1 MSRPERIQI
10 DVGDAQLSAVVW
22 EGIAGARTAVAIHGI
37 TANAWSW
44 STVAH
49 HLDGAV
55 RLVAVD
61 LRGRGGSADAPPPF
75 GIRQHADD
83 VAVIV
88 ETLGCAPSVLAGHS
102 MGTYVALLCAERHPA
117 AATGLVL
124 VDGGGPLGAPPDTDP
139 QAVLDAVLGPAIAR
153 LRQVWPDRAAYRTM
167 WEQHPAFAGRLT
179 PDVELYVLSDLVET
193 DGGFQSSVSESA
205 VRHDGAE
212 LLTDHEVRT
221 AFDRHSEPLRI
232 IRAEYGLMAAP
243 PPMVPSE
250 FIERY
255 PQHHWTTVPGS
266 NHYDVLFGDVGS
278 QVVAGEILA
287 AVRANN

>member
-1 MSRPERIQI
+1 MSGPERIQI
-10 DVGDAQLSAVVW
+10 DVGDAQLATVVW
-22 EGIAGARTAVAIHGI
+22 EGSVGAPTAVAIHGI

-44 STVAH
+44 SAVARQ
-49 HLDGAV
+49 LDGAV

-83 VAVIV
+83 VAAIV

-102 MGTYVALLCAERHPA
+102 MGTYVALLCAERHPGA
-117 AATGLVL
+117 TTGLVL
-124 VDGGGPLGAPPDTDP
+124 VDGGGPLEAPPHSDP

-153 LRQVWPDRAAYRTM
+153 LRQVWPDRVGYRAM
-167 WEQHPAFAGRLT
+167 WEQHPAFVGQLT
-179 PDVELYVLSDLVET
+179 PDVERYVLSDLVET
-193 DGGFQSSVSESA
+193 EEGFRSSVSEAA
-205 VRHDGAE
+205 VRHDGGE

-221 AFDRHSEPLRI
+221 ALDRHPEPLRI
-232 IRAEYGLMAAP
+232 IRAEYGLFATP
-243 PPMVPSE
+243 PPMVPGE

-266 NHYDVLFGDVGS
+266 NHYDVLFGAAGS
-278 QVVAGEILA
+278 QVIAGEILA
-287 AVRANN
+287 ATHAIS